1 MDTLLLGRWRRRRP
15 EELQV
20 PGDAKRACRRLDAAA
35 QERGCPPGKA
45 RALGSW
51 DSEDPES
58 PDPHPRGHLPGLRPD
73 SGQGRLDVGSPQI
86 GGRSSAQPCPRCV
99 AGESFRNPCGASP
112 MRRARAGSG
121 QGQEETQSAVA
132 GSGAFC
138 QARE

>member
-1 MDTLLLGRWRRRRP
+1 MDALLLGRWRRRRP

-86 GGRSSAQPCPRCV
+86 GRRSSAQPCPRCV
-99 AGESFRNPCGASP
+99 AGESGHFNHTGDR
-112 MRRARAGSG
+112 
-121 QGQEETQSAVA
+121 
-132 GSGAFC
+132 
-138 QARE
+138 